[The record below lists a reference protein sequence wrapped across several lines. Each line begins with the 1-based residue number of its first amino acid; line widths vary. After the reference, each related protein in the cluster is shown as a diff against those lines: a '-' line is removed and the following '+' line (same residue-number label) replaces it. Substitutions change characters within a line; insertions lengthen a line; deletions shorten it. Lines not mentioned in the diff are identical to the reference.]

1 MISTICARI
10 IILLLVG
17 HVSANNR
24 QSLMHR
30 HHHTSILHEKAT
42 LLAFKNALPPQSQAI
57 LPNWNE
63 TTEVCSFVGVK
74 CNKWR
79 LHIAHLS
86 LRHMLISGS
95 ISPVLSNLTGL
106 HVIDFSWNAFT
117 GEIPSELA
125 NLPNL
130 LALDLSSNN
139 LSGVVPGS
147 FSKLNHLQFLNLG
160 NNCLAGEIPA
170 SIFQNCSKLRV
181 VYLHGNA
188 LSGEI
193 PSVRDIHL
201 PDLFIFDLYLN
212 NLTGKLPSWLC
223 NSTRLLELDVED
235 NSLHGE
241 LPIDIIANKSQL
253 QILHLSDNNFWS
265 HDNNTNLDPFFNALS
280 NCTKLEEIELE
291 SIGLGGKLPAS
302 VWSAPRSLTRIS
314 LDNNLIS
321 GQIPQD
327 IGDLY
332 NLNFLNLSSNQL
344 DGPIPTSI
352 GHLNRIEQLI
362 LSENFLVGSIP
373 TEITNLSHVGLLDL
387 SRNLLSGAI
396 PAGIGNL
403 SHIGFIF
410 FHHNQLSGKIP
421 VSLENCLSLNK
432 LDLSYNQLSGMIPE
446 EIAGIVKWFFNLSNN
461 RLQGPLPIAMSKM
474 DQVEEIDL
482 SNNNLTGKIFSQISE
497 CVRIKR
503 LNLSHNSLHG
513 TLPES
518 LGELLSLETLDLS
531 YNQLSGEIPQS
542 LNNCLSLTYLNL
554 SFNNFS
560 GFIPTDGIFSSFT
573 ELSYKGNPHLC
584 GLIVGQSCNHKQQ
597 SWLRSCG
604 FLIIVSVVASLL
616 AFLLTVIVAIG
627 IRKCRERISTIG
639 EGTFLKS
646 STPDV
651 KSKYPR
657 ITYRELVEATNDF
670 SDDRLVGSGSYG
682 RVYRGVLQDGS
693 FVAVKVLQL
702 QTGNSTKSFNRECEV
717 LKRIRHRNLMRIIT
731 ACSLPDFKA
740 LVLPFMANG
749 SLERCL
755 YSGSVELGLVARV
768 NICSD
773 IAEGMAYLHHHSPV
787 KVIHCDLKPSNV
799 LINDDM
805 TALVSDFGISRL
817 VMSIVGGGTT
827 IENVGT
833 STANMLCGS
842 IGYIAP
848 EYGYGANASTKGD
861 VYSFGV
867 LVLEV
872 VTKRRPT
879 DEMFEGGL
887 DLHAWVKRYYHGRA
901 ESVVDPALLRTIREQ
916 TPEVRRMSEVAVC
929 ELLELGIL
937 CTQESSSLRPT
948 MLDAADDLDR
958 LKNYL
963 AGDSTATFSSSL
975 GLSSTTF
982 GDD

>member
-1 MISTICARI
+1 
-10 IILLLVG
+10 
-17 HVSANNR
+17 
-24 QSLMHR
+24 MHHR
-30 HHHTSILHEKAT
+30 HHTSILHEKAT
-42 LLAFKNALPPQSQAI
+42 LLAFKNALSPQYQDI

-63 TTEVCSFVGVK
+63 TTDVCNFVGVG
-74 CNKWR
+74 CNKWG
-79 LHIAHLS
+79 LHVSHLS
-86 LRHMLISGS
+86 LAHMLISGS
-95 ISPVLSNLTGL
+95 IPPMLSNLTGL
-106 HVIDFSWNAFT
+106 HILDLSWNAFT
-117 GEIPSELA
+117 GEIPSEFS

-130 LALDLSSNN
+130 LALDLSNNN
-139 LSGVVPGS
+139 LTGVVPGS
-147 FSKLNHLQFLNLG
+147 FSKLSSLQFLNLG

-170 SIFQNCSKLRV
+170 SIFLNCTKLWY
-181 VYLHGNA
+181 VYLHGNS

-193 PSVRDIHL
+193 PSAREIYL
-201 PDLFIFDLYLN
+201 PDLLGFDLYSN
-212 NLTGKLPSWLC
+212 HLTGRLPSWLS
-223 NSTRLLELDVED
+223 NSTKLTELDIED
-235 NSLHGE
+235 NSLFGE
-241 LPIDIIANKSQL
+241 LPIDIIRNKTQL
-253 QILHLSDNNFWS
+253 EVLHLSGNDFWS
-265 HDNNTNLDPFFNALS
+265 HDGNTNLEPFFDALS
-280 NCTKLEEIELE
+280 NCSMLKEIEMA
-291 SIGLGGKLPAS
+291 SIGIGGKLPTS
-302 VWSAPRSLTRIS
+302 IWSAPRSLTHVS
-314 LDNNLIS
+314 LENNMIS

-327 IGDLY
+327 IGYLY
-332 NLNFLNLSSNQL
+332 NLTFLNLSSNRL
-344 DGPIPTSI
+344 DGPIPASI
-352 GHLNRIEQLI
+352 GHLASLEELF
-362 LSENFLVGSIP
+362 LSNNSLTGTIP
-373 TEITNLSHVGLLDL
+373 LQITNLSHLGLLDL
-387 SRNLLSGAI
+387 SSNLLYGAI

-403 SHIGFIF
+403 SQLRYIF
-410 FHHNQLSGKIP
+410 FQRNQFSGNIP
-421 VSLENCLSLNK
+421 VSLESCLSLNQ
-432 LDLSYNQLSGMIPE
+432 LDLSYNQLSGRIPE
-446 EIAGIVKWFFNLSNN
+446 EIAGIVKWYFNLSNN

-482 SNNNLTGKIFSQISE
+482 SNNKLTGKIFSQLSG

-503 LNLSHNSLHG
+503 LNLSHNLLYG
-513 TLPES
+513 TLPDS

-531 YNQLSGEIPQS
+531 YNQLSGKIPQS
-542 LNNCLSLTYLNL
+542 LNNCRSLTYLNL

-560 GFIPTDGIFSSFT
+560 GFVPTDGIFSSFT
-573 ELSYKGNPHLC
+573 YLSYIRNPYLC
-584 GLIVGQSCNHKQQ
+584 GLIIGQPCNHKHQ
-597 SWLRSCG
+597 SWLRSRK
-604 FLIIVSVVASLL
+604 FLIVASVVASLL
-616 AFLLTVIVAIG
+616 AFLLTIIVVIG
-627 IRKCRERISTIG
+627 IRKCKEKISTIR
-639 EGTFLKS
+639 EGKFLSS
-646 STPDV
+646 STPVV

-657 ITYRELVEATNDF
+657 ITYRELVEVTDEF
-670 SDDRLVGSGSYG
+670 SQDRLVGSGSYG
-682 RVYRGVLQDGS
+682 RVYRGALQDGTL
-693 FVAVKVLQL
+693 VAIKVLQL

-755 YSGSVELGLVARV
+755 YSGSVDLGLLERV

-799 LINDDM
+799 LLNDDM

-827 IENVGT
+827 VDNVGA

-848 EYGYGANASTKGD
+848 EYGYGSNASTKGD

-872 VTKRRPT
+872 ITKRRPT

-887 DLHAWVKRYYHGRA
+887 SLHAWVKRYYHGRA
-901 ESVVDPALLRTIREQ
+901 ESVVDSTLLRTIREQ
-916 TPEVRRMSEVAVC
+916 TQEVRRMSEVAICEFHFLNC

-937 CTQESSSLRPT
+937 CTQESPSLRPT

-958 LKNYL
+958 LKSYL
-963 AGDSTATFSSSL
+963 AGDSTATFASSL

>member
-1 MISTICARI
+1 MISTICLSI

-17 HVSANNR
+17 HVSANDR
-24 QSLMHR
+24 QRLMHR
-30 HHHTSILHEKAT
+30 HNHASILHEKAT

-63 TTEVCSFVGVK
+63 TTDLCSFVGVK
-74 CNKWR
+74 CNKWH
-79 LHIAHLS
+79 LHVAHLS

-95 ISPVLSNLTGL
+95 ISPVLSNLTAL
-106 HVIDFSWNAFT
+106 SILDFSGNAFT

-130 LALDLSSNN
+130 WILDLSSNN
-139 LSGVVPGS
+139 LSGVVPWS
-147 FSKLNHLQFLNLG
+147 LSKLNHLKYLSLG

-170 SIFQNCSKLRV
+170 SIFRNCSKLQV

-201 PDLFIFDLYLN
+201 PDLLIFDLYLN
-212 NLTGKLPSWLC
+212 NLTGKLPSWLS
-223 NSTRLLELDVED
+223 NSTRLLELDVEE

-253 QILHLSDNNFWS
+253 NFLHLSDNNFWS
-265 HDNNTNLDPFFNALS
+265 HDDNTNLDPFFNALS
-280 NCTKLEEIELE
+280 NCTNLEEVELA

-302 VWSAPRSLTRIS
+302 IC
-314 LDNNLIS
+314 
-321 GQIPQD
+321 
-327 IGDLY
+327 
-332 NLNFLNLSSNQL
+332 
-344 DGPIPTSI
+344 
-352 GHLNRIEQLI
+352 
-362 LSENFLVGSIP
+362 
-373 TEITNLSHVGLLDL
+373 HVGLLDL
-387 SRNLLSGAI
+387 SRNLLSGEI

-410 FHHNQLSGKIP
+410 FHHNQLTGKIP

-482 SNNNLTGKIFSQISE
+482 SNNNLTSKIFSQISG

-503 LNLSHNSLHG
+503 LNLSHNSLYG
-513 TLPES
+513 TLPAS

-542 LNNCLSLTYLNL
+542 LNNCLSLNYLNL

-573 ELSYKGNPHLC
+573 ELSYRGNPHLC
-584 GLIVGQSCNHKQQ
+584 GLIIGQSCNHKQQ
-597 SWLRSCG
+597 SWLRSRG
-604 FLIIVSVVASLL
+604 FLIIVCVGASLL
-616 AFLLTVIVAIG
+616 AFLLTVIVVIG
-627 IRKCRERISTIG
+627 IRKCRERISTME

-646 STPDV
+646 SAPDV

-657 ITYRELVEATNDF
+657 ITYRELVEATNEF

-682 RVYRGVLQDGS
+682 RVYRGVLQDGT

-755 YSGSVELGLVARV
+755 YSGSIELGLVARV

-901 ESVVDPALLRTIREQ
+901 ESVVDPALMRTIREH

-963 AGDSTATFSSSL
+963 AGDSTATFASSL